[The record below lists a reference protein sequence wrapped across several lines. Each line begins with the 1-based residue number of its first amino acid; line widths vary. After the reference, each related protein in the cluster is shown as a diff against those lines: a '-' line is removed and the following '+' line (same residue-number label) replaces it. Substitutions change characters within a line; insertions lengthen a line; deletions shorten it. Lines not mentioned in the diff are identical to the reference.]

1 MIPAIGT
8 GLRRHAPVSRRR
20 ARDLSTKVVKLPE
33 HQAIYQRIR
42 NLILFGTLVPGQ
54 AVTIQGLAELI
65 GAGMTPVREAIRR
78 LTAEG
83 ALEAG
88 GNRRVRVPQITRQKL
103 EEISFVRLAV
113 EPKLAEIAASCM
125 TDACLAE
132 LQAHDAEVDEAIR
145 TGDIEHYL
153 RHNYRFHFRL
163 YEQADAQILRKIAA
177 SLWLQVG
184 PSLRIVVGRFGTANL
199 PDKHSEALAALREGN
214 ATHAASAIADDIRQG
229 LGQVRLTLAD

>member
-1 MIPAIGT
+1 M
-8 GLRRHAPVSRRR
+8 
-20 ARDLSTKVVKLPE
+20 LSTKVIKLPE
-33 HQAIYQRIR
+33 HKAIYKQIR

-88 GNRRVRVPQITRQKL
+88 GNRRVRIPEITRDKL

-113 EPKLAEIAASCM
+113 EPRLTELAAGRM
-125 TDACLAE
+125 TDACLAD
-132 LQAHDAEVDEAIR
+132 LTAFDAEVDTAIAS
-145 TGDIEHYL
+145 GDIERYL
-153 RHNYRFHFRL
+153 EFNYRFHFRL
-163 YEQADAQILRKIAA
+163 YDQAEAEVLRKIAS

-184 PSLRIVVGRFGTANL
+184 PSLRIVCGRYGTANL
-199 PDKHSEALAALREGN
+199 PDKHSEALAALREGD
-214 ATHAASAIADDIRQG
+214 AARAALAIADDIRQG
-229 LGQVRLTLAD
+229 LGQVRLTLSA